1 MNMLLIAV
9 IIFFAC
15 FTQSVTGFG
24 LALVAMPLLVEQVG
38 IHTAAPLVALIGTT
52 NSIGMLIHYRRA
64 LSLRS
69 VWRLALTSLIG
80 IPLGVFALSQ
90 INETTVR
97 LILGIIVVAYAG
109 YSLLAPSI
117 PRLKHTVWAY
127 GMGLFSGVLAG
138 AYNTGGP
145 PLIIY
150 ASAQD
155 WETAEFK
162 GNLQSLALF
171 NSVMVIVSHALG
183 GNFTGL
189 VWQRY
194 LIALPII
201 VIGLLAGFSLDRWV
215 NPARFRL
222 IVLGLLI
229 VLGGRLILAAVGVF

>member
-1 MNMLLIAV
+1 MDILLIAV

-38 IHTAAPLVALIGTT
+38 IHIAAPLVALIGTT
-52 NSIGMLIHYRRA
+52 NSIGMLIRYRRS
-64 LSLRS
+64 LSLRA

-97 LILGIIVVAYAG
+97 LILGLVVVGYAG
-109 YSLLAPSI
+109 YALLAPTI
-117 PRLKHTVWAY
+117 PRLKHTGWAY
-127 GMGLFSGVLAG
+127 GMGLCSGVLAG

-155 WETAEFK
+155 WEAAEFK

-171 NSVMVIVSHALG
+171 NSVMVILTHALG
-183 GNFTGL
+183 GSFTGL

-194 LIALPII
+194 LIALPAIA
-201 VIGLLAGFSLDRWV
+201 IGLLAGVSLD
-215 NPARFRL
+215 
-222 IVLGLLI
+222 
-229 VLGGRLILAAVGVF
+229 

>member
-1 MNMLLIAV
+1 MEVVLVAA

-24 LALVAMPLLVEQVG
+24 LALVAMPLMVEQVG
-38 IHTAAPLVALIGTT
+38 VLTAAPLVALIGTT
-52 NSIGMLIHYRRA
+52 NSIGMLIHYRRS
-64 LSLRS
+64 LSLRA

-80 IPLGVFALSQ
+80 IPLGVYALSK
-90 INETTVR
+90 IDESTVR

-109 YSLLAPSI
+109 YSLLAPAI
-117 PRLKHTVWAY
+117 PRLKRTIWAY

-171 NSVMVIVSHALG
+171 NSVMVIVAHALG
-183 GNFTGL
+183 GHFTGV

-194 LIALPII
+194 LIALPAIA
-201 VIGLLAGFSLDRWV
+201 IGLFAGFSLDRYF
-215 NPARFRL
+215 NPARFRQ
-222 IVLGLLI
+222 IVLVLLI
-229 VLGGRLILAAVGVF
+229 VLGGRLILAAVGVV